1 MSPTRVMLA
10 DDHNLVRA
18 GVRKILE
25 GITTIDE
32 VLKATKRDE
41 VATTAAV

>member
-18 GVRKILE
+18 GEEDPPR
-25 GITTIDE
+25 GI
-32 VLKATKRDE
+32 RDSR
-41 VATTAAV
+41 